1 LQLAVS
7 HLFDFVMASV
17 ITLTDAQK
25 EAAMKVASS
34 DLQFLFDRKQVSEE
48 VQAVFYHIGVT
59 TVEAFAVLVKNQDE
73 LEEMLGNYFGLN
85 LKDLPDKV
93 KSGKVVAAWMAAK
106 VRAAKQADMEGD
118 CEARRVPKD
127 VPSSDMTAMRRS
139 YEKKYWELEE
149 RNIPG
154 KSYMEKKLDEIE
166 KDELRAEALSE
177 VICTTEDDPDTL
189 KAVWNSN
196 NELRAVKVGA
206 KAALPR
212 DPEELRRRIHLM
224 GTALIFAGFQQT
236 HKSYL
241 KGVDPQLYHEYVD
254 YLLGENVHGL
264 VAKTSYG
271 ASVAG
276 PSWTLLLAYEQAI
289 RSKAVQL
296 VRKGSTYREAL
307 KKAWEDPIIKERNFT
322 TPLCLESASKRPW
335 TGGGA
340 EEYFY
345 TPPLKYGKAGSGKDG
360 GGKGKTKGKA
370 KGKGKG
376 KDKGKVNIEAP
387 PGCAAMTP
395 QGKPV
400 CFRFNS
406 GTCNSSKKQCRYA
419 HVCGVCFKVGVPM
432 TTCKHTQG

>member
-1 LQLAVS
+1 
-7 HLFDFVMASV
+7 MASV
-17 ITLTDAQK
+17 ISLTDAQK
-25 EAAMKVASS
+25 EIALKSAAS
-34 DLQFLFDRKQVSEE
+34 DLQFLFDRKQVPED

-59 TVEAFAVLVKNQDE
+59 SVEALAVLVKNQDE
-73 LEEMLGNYFGLN
+73 LEGMLGTYFGFD
-85 LKDLPDKV
+85 LKELPDKV
-93 KSGKVVAAWMAAK
+93 KAGKVVSAWLAAK

-127 VPSSDMTAMRRS
+127 MPSSDMTAMRRS

-149 RNIPG
+149 KNLPG

-236 HKSYL
+236 HKVYL
-241 KGVDPQLYHEYVD
+241 KSVDPQLFHEYVD

-264 VAKTSYG
+264 VAKTAYG
-271 ASVAG
+271 ASIAG
-276 PSWTLLLAYEQAI
+276 PSWTLLLAYEHAI

-296 VRKGSTYREAL
+296 VRKGATYREAL
-307 KKAWEDPIIKERNFT
+307 KKAWEDPVVKERNFT
-322 TPLCLESASKRPW
+322 TPLCLESTSKRPW
-335 TGGGA
+335 PGGGA
-340 EEYFY
+340 TEYPNM
-345 TPPLKYGKAGSGKDG
+345 PPPKYNRDGSGKDG
-360 GGKGKTKGKA
+360 SGKGKTKGKP

-376 KDKGKVNIEAP
+376 KDKGSASMGAP
-387 PGCAAMTP
+387 SGCAEKTP

-400 CFRFNS
+400 CFRFNTGGCS
-406 GTCNSSKKQCRYA
+406 TGKKKCRFM
-419 HVCGVCFKVGVPM
+419 HVCGVCFKPGVPM
-432 TTCKHTQG
+432 TTCAHSQGVHG